1 MPTYW
6 STGKRMYSDSERPSR
21 THSSGS
27 STGTFTR
34 SAHRRLLGNTSP
46 DISSMVT
53 MRVEVSASAVAAE
66 VEEALARVERARLA
80 ACARNDAASR
90 RVHASARARGE
101 ALACAARAAL
111 IADIARVV
119 RARLPSRNAG
129 RGVRPGRVGLCARE
143 TRCVCV
149 CADSITFF
157 RGAGPGAR
165 GDSDRARL
173 ESHERAIVAR

>member
-1 MPTYW
+1 
-6 STGKRMYSDSERPSR
+6 
-21 THSSGS
+21 
-27 STGTFTR
+27 
-34 SAHRRLLGNTSP
+34 LLGNTSP

-66 VEEALARVERARLA
+66 VEEALARVERARGA
-80 ACARNDAASR
+80 HRG
-90 RVHASARARGE
+90 HRAR
-101 ALACAARAAL
+101 
-111 IADIARVV
+111 
-119 RARLPSRNAG
+119 RARETAFETLG

>member
-1 MPTYW
+1 
-6 STGKRMYSDSERPSR
+6 
-21 THSSGS
+21 
-27 STGTFTR
+27 
-34 SAHRRLLGNTSP
+34 LLGNTSP

-119 RARLPSRNAG
+119 RARLPSRRGGAVCG
-129 RGVRPGRVGLCARE
+129 RGASG
-143 TRCVCV
+143 
-149 CADSITFF
+149 S
-157 RGAGPGAR
+157 AR
-165 GDSDRARL
+165 GRRVAFAFART
-173 ESHERAIVAR
+173 R